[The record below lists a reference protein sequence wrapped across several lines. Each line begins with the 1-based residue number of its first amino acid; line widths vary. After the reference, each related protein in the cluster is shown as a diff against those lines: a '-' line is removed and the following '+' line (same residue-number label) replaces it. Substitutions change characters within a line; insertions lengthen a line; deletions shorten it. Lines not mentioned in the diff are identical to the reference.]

1 MENSMKIAILKE
13 KAKSENRVAIT
24 PDIAKLFIKAGYK
37 ISIEKGA
44 GDMAGFADREYED
57 AGCVVSTVPLEVV
70 GDADIVLKVQPTP
83 PSDKVREVEF
93 AKKGAIVIGF
103 LNNQN
108 NRFIEQTYAE
118 KQVTA
123 LSMELV
129 PRITK
134 AQNMDALSSQ
144 TNLAG
149 YRAVI
154 EAAYY
159 FKKSFPMFMTA
170 AGTVS
175 SAKVL
180 VLGAGVAGLQ
190 ASATAKRLG
199 AVVTAYDVRAAAKEQ
214 VESVGAKFISLEGE
228 TFEGDGGYAREVSVN
243 SQQKQ
248 EALLGQYSKKSNI
261 IITTAQIPGKPA
273 PILITKDM
281 VKNMD
286 PGSVIVDMAAISGG
300 NVEGTE
306 LGKIKQISGVT
317 VIGLENLANNIPYD
331 SSKLY
336 AKNLYNLVMH
346 MFKDKKLDVED
357 EVIKPMILTHKGKIL
372 TTKIG

>member
-1 MENSMKIAILKE
+1 MKIAILKE

>member
-13 KAKSENRVAIT
+13 KAKSENRVAVT
-24 PDIAKLFIKAGYK
+24 PDVAKLFIKSGYV

-44 GDMAGFADREYED
+44 GEMAGFADKEYED
-57 AGCVVSTVPLEVV
+57 VGCTVSTIPLEIV
-70 GDADIVLKVQPTP
+70 GDADIILKVQPTP
-83 PSDKVREVEF
+83 NTEKVREVEF

-108 NRFIEQTYAE
+108 NKFIEQTYAE
-118 KQVTA
+118 KQITA

-144 TNLAG
+144 SNLAG

-154 EAAYY
+154 EASHY

-170 AGTVS
+170 AGTVP

-190 ASATAKRLG
+190 ACATAKRLG

-228 TFEGDGGYAREVSVN
+228 TFEGEGGYAKEVSVN

-248 EALLGQYSKKSNI
+248 ESLLGQHSKKSNI
-261 IITTAQIPGKPA
+261 IITTAQIPGKQA
-273 PILITKDM
+273 PLLITKEM
-281 VKNMD
+281 VKDME
-286 PGSVIVDMAAISGG
+286 PGSVIIDMAAISGG

-306 LGKIKQISGVT
+306 LGKVKNISGVT
-317 VIGLENLANNIPYD
+317 IIGLENLANNIPYD

-336 AKNLYNLVMH
+336 AKNLYNLVTH

-357 EVIKPMILTHKGKIL
+357 EVLKPMILTHKGKIL